1 MKKRIICQRCIHYF
15 ITWKPNQPH
24 GCNAYGFKSK
34 QIPAVVVKESSGMA
48 CNFYQLKSN
57 NANQQNNNPMEEKD
71 SDYF

>member
-34 QIPAVVVKESSGMA
+34 QVPAVVVKESSGMD
-48 CNFYQLKSN
+48 CNFYQLKNGS
-57 NANQQNNNPMEEKD
+57 ADGEYDDSPTKKD